1 MPQASRACAAAIV
14 CDSIVD
20 SRASIQTLLCAKRTA
35 SISAPTS
42 VTFGICW

>member
-1 MPQASRACAAAIV
+1 MAFPWRTPAAIV

-20 SRASIQTLLCAKRTA
+20 SSASTHTLLCAKRTA
-35 SISAPTS
+35 SMSAPTS